1 MRMRSLRPPRRLG
14 HGEEATLVEHL
25 EELRQRLFVC
35 IGALL
40 LGFIVAFIFH
50 DRLIHALELELP
62 KGHRHLTTL
71 TIGEPFMTSMWL
83 VFYAGFLVAIPVIL
97 WQAWAFF
104 LPALDPAHER
114 MMRIFVFV
122 SVALLLV
129 GLLFG
134 YYFAL
139 PKAAHFL
146 ANYDKQQYTT
156 FIRAR
161 DYIGFA
167 AKVLVAMAIVFE
179 LPLFV
184 IGLTRIGILSTH
196 RLRRSR
202 RVGYFVVCCI
212 GVALPGVDPI
222 TTILETIPL
231 LILYEASI
239 WASVL
244 LERRSARAAAS
255 PVGT

>member
-1 MRMRSLRPPRRLG
+1 MRAWRPPRRLG

-35 IGALL
+35 IGAVL
-40 LGFIVAFIFH
+40 LGAIVAYVVH
-50 DRLIHALELELP
+50 RRLIHALAHALP
-62 KGHRHLTTL
+62 PGHRHLVTL

-83 VFYAGFLVAIPVIL
+83 SLYAGFILALPIVL

-104 LPALDPAHER
+104 IPAFDPGNAR
-114 MMRIFVFV
+114 MLRLFVFL
-122 SVALLLV
+122 SVGLLVV

-134 YYFAL
+134 YYLAL
-139 PKAAHFL
+139 PAAAHFL
-146 ANYDKQQYTT
+146 AHYDSSQYTI

-184 IGLTRIGILSTH
+184 VGLTRIGILSTA
-196 RLRRSR
+196 RLRRTR
-202 RVGYFVVCCI
+202 RVGYFVVFAI
-212 GVALPGVDPI
+212 AVALPGVDPV
-222 TTILETIPL
+222 TTCLEAIPL
-231 LILYEASI
+231 LFLYEGSI
-239 WASVL
+239 WLCVL
-244 LERRSARAAAS
+244 LDRRAARARTAAFQA
-255 PVGT
+255 

>member
-1 MRMRSLRPPRRLG
+1 MRLYRPPRRLG

-35 IGALL
+35 IGATLF
-40 LGFIVAFIFH
+40 GFVVAFIFH
-50 DRLIHALELELP
+50 RHLIRLLTHALP
-62 KGHRHLTTL
+62 ANKRHLTTL

-83 VFYAGFLVAIPVIL
+83 SLYAGFLVALPVII

-104 LPALDPAHER
+104 LPAFDAAHER
-114 MMRIFVFV
+114 MLRLFV
-122 SVALLLV
+122 AIATGLLVV

-134 YYFAL
+134 YYLAL
-139 PKAAHFL
+139 PAAAHFL
-146 ANYDKQQYTT
+146 TNYDKSQYTIL
-156 FIRAR
+156 IRAR

-179 LPLFV
+179 LPMFV
-184 IGLTRIGILSTH
+184 VGLTRIGIITTAK
-196 RLRRSR
+196 LRRTR

-212 GVALPGVDPI
+212 AVALPGVDPV
-222 TTILETIPL
+222 TTALEAIPL
-231 LILYEASI
+231 LVLYEGSI

-244 LERRSARAAAS
+244 LERRAARSAT
-255 PVGT
+255 PVATS